1 MTNPRKYSKVQHTIS
16 TSPTAK
22 HKKGLP
28 WWASLLLTLLLLGAG
43 AVAAVGYYV
52 VQQLEP
58 VVDTNTNTGVAN
70 TSAVDV
76 SASETVTFEVMP
88 GWSAARVASE
98 LESAGLIR
106 SARVFT
112 LWLRFNDLDRRI
124 GEGLYDLNASM
135 SLPDIARTLAEGGR
149 PRTVRVVIPE
159 GFRMV
164 DVAERLAEAGF
175 GTTKQFLH
183 VFQQP
188 DGVRPDFVPEDVPLE
203 GYLFPASYD
212 IPLGSTPE
220 EIARRMLGRFE
231 VELTADIRDR
241 LAQLDWTVHEWTTL
255 ASMIQSEAGDS
266 SEMNIIAGVF
276 RNRLDEGWRLESDP
290 TVAYGLGKDLPE
302 LNFPAGD
309 FSVDHPWNTYMHTGL
324 PPTPISNPGSDALA
338 AVFVPERQNDDGQD
352 YFFFLHAPDGTFRP
366 NLNLQDHERDVQRYL
381 R

>member
-1 MTNPRKYSKVQHTIS
+1 
-16 TSPTAK
+16 
-22 HKKGLP
+22 
-28 WWASLLLTLLLLGAG
+28 
-43 AVAAVGYYV
+43 

-58 VVDTNTNTGVAN
+58 VVDTHTGVAN
-70 TSAVDV
+70 TSAVDSPV
-76 SASETVTFEVMP
+76 SETVTFEVMP
-88 GWSAARVASE
+88 GWSASRVASE
-98 LESAGLIR
+98 LESAALIR
-106 SARVFT
+106 NARVFT
-112 LWLRFNDLDRRI
+112 LWLRLNDLDRSI
-124 GEGLYDLNASM
+124 GEGLYDLSASM
-135 SLPDIARTLAEGGR
+135 ALPDIARTLAEGGR

-164 DVAERLAEAGF
+164 DVAERFAEAGF

-183 VFQQP
+183 LFRQP
-188 DGVRPDFVPEDVPLE
+188 DRVRPEYVPEDAPLE

-220 EIARRMLGRFE
+220 AITRLMLTRFE
-231 VELTADIRDR
+231 AELSADVRDQ
-241 LAQLDWTVHEWTTL
+241 LEQLDWTVHEWTTL
-255 ASMIQSEAGDS
+255 ASMIQSEAGS
-266 SEMNIIAGVF
+266 SDEMNIIAGVF

-302 LNFPAGD
+302 LDFPAGD

-338 AVFVPERQNDDGQD
+338 SVFLPKRQNDDGQD